1 MVGGLWNS
9 KWVSNR
15 QSQQKSKCHQLFK
28 PGLRDNRV
36 CGDIIV
42 HACGVVCEILPPA
55 RPQNIGHNNI
65 FAIYFNSSC
74 SDRGRLRRVRYGDF
88 DLFSMTSI
96 PQSHFHSCLW
106 YFESGTR
113 SGFKQSSSIFTQSIH
128 PRSIRA
134 CLFITC
140 LKLMHVS
147 LHSDLQSHL
156 LCMPKFCC
164 ECDTSLKCLWENGWG
179 IFKASPR
186 ARRTF
191 LISFL

>member
-147 LHSDLQSHL
+147 LHSDLQDSHTCFACQSFAANAIHL
-156 LCMPKFCC
+156 WNVFGRTD
-164 ECDTSLKCLWENGWG
+164 EEFLKPVLGQDVH
-179 IFKASPR
+179 F
-186 ARRTF
+186 
-191 LISFL
+191 